1 MATPKHL
8 HSPSVSQGRRYWVVS
23 PNVNNDTHANDW
35 RQLSLREHA
44 AFMGYRL
51 DRPIGRRFAK
61 TIVEGDVILI
71 ARRYEGEPE
80 FVAYGVVVGK
90 AKRRA
95 RHSIPWGG
103 SFRSLRRLKPFR
115 TNRPPSSVPLQDALQ
130 HTMSLVQLHPER
142 SAPHR
147 QLCDWL
153 ERQLRK
159 TDRKVVRKALVESGA
174 GENDRN
180 LTVSSA
186 TFPEPGQPEFNMQ
199 TKNKIIRA
207 QRRESELLQDYK
219 DWLYRR
225 GRHLELRRFGK
236 LVCDAY
242 EPKSRTLIEAKSSSR
257 REYIRMGVGQLLDYA
272 FQARKTFR
280 CRNLALLLPSRPD
293 SASLKW
299 LEPLNINVVWQNGN
313 VFADNAG
320 GRFCDWCR

>member
-1 MATPKHL
+1 MASLNHL
-8 HSPSVSQGRRYWVVS
+8 RSRSVSQGRRYWVVS
-23 PNVNNDTHANDW
+23 PNVNNDTHANNW
-35 RQLSLREHA
+35 RQLSLTEHA
-44 AFMGYRL
+44 AFMGYSL

-71 ARRYEGEPE
+71 ARRYVGKPE

-90 AKRRA
+90 AKRHA

-103 SFRSLRRLKPFR
+103 SFRSLRHLKPFR
-115 TNRPPSSVPLQDALQ
+115 TNRPPSSVPVHDALQ

-147 QLCDWL
+147 KLCDWL

-159 TDRKVVRKALVESGA
+159 TDRKPVRKALVESGA
-174 GENDRN
+174 GEEDRN
-180 LTVSSA
+180 LTVSTA
-186 TFPEPGQPEFNMQ
+186 PFPEAGQPEFDME
-199 TKNKIIRA
+199 TKRKIIRA
-207 QRRESELLQDYK
+207 QRRESVLLQDYRE
-219 DWLYRR
+219 WLWRR

-242 EPKSRTLIEAKSSSR
+242 EPKTRTLIEAKSSNR

-272 FQARKTFR
+272 FQAGKELR
-280 CRNLALLLPSRPD
+280 CRNLALLLPSKPD
-293 SASLKW
+293 TASLKW
-299 LEPLNINVVWQNGN
+299 LAPLNINVVWQNGN

-320 GRFCDWCR
+320 GRFSDWCR